1 MIKVNETMKLVV
13 GTESTWS
20 LRAWICSQLAG
31 IALDIIVI
39 DLAAQDYKQQILKHS
54 PTGLVPALIT
64 EDGVIHDSLAIAEY
78 FNELS
83 DHKLYPDSVSERAIA
98 RSLCTE
104 MHSGFFNLR
113 AQCPFNVSGSIEPI
127 SIDKNLSAE
136 LARVN
141 AIFECAKGNFM
152 FEKPSI
158 VDAFYAILAYRMAS
172 YGISLD
178 GKAGKYQSSLLAWP
192 LLKDAITLAKQWSVA
207 RKYSID

>member
-1 MIKVNETMKLVV
+1 MIKGNETMKLVV

-64 EDGVIHDSLAIAEY
+64 EDCVIHDSLAIAEY

-83 DHKLYPDSVSERAIA
+83 DHKLYPDSASERAIA
-98 RSLCTE
+98 RSLCAE
-104 MHSGFFNLR
+104 MHSGFTSLR
-113 AQCPFNVSGSIEPI
+113 TQCPFNVSGNIASVAIN
-127 SIDKNLSAE
+127 KNLSNE
-136 LARVN
+136 LERVK
-141 AIFECAKGNFM
+141 AIFECANGRFM
-152 FEKPSI
+152 FEKPSV

-172 YGISLD
+172 FGISLD
-178 GKAGKYQSSLLAWP
+178 GKAGEYQSSLLAWP
-192 LLKDAITLAKQWSVA
+192 LLKDSITLAKRWST
-207 RKYSID
+207 K